1 MRIPAISFEM
11 IAYTDVGLHRTLNED
26 FFAVCSDLQSNV
38 WEIGKHELEENNMGS
53 LMIVADGVGGANAGE
68 VAAQLAVFS
77 IISDFKNLDELPEN
91 ELGIRSFLKKII
103 ANASQKIVEYTQ
115 EKNALAPMGTT
126 MVLAWVLGKKSY
138 IVWSGDSRA
147 YLYRKGQKFAPIT
160 DDHSK
165 VWNMVK
171 KGEITPEQ
179 ARLHPDNHIITQCL
193 GDANYPPEP
202 DIVGIEIKE
211 GDRLLLCTDG
221 LNSMMSDAEIEQII
235 NQPISPLTCAKGLIE
250 AAKLAGGHDNI
261 TLTLMDIYVYSDKP
275 KVESIVKHDN
285 KSDSKD
291 KALTAILLVG
301 LLLILVMSLVM
312 NSYYENVAEKSSRD
326 STQIQ
331 KPQEQINTETE
342 KPNETEKQTETQEQ
356 TQPDIEKPVQQLT
369 NQPVSKKEW
378 EGLKK
383 NYQTMLDKKDAIRKR
398 IQALKDKTKQT
409 ELNQTYGKLWNT
421 LKDIVDKDS
430 RLLEPANQTELQKIQ
445 TAITTCQNIITDLEK
460 NLAKK

>member
-1 MRIPAISFEM
+1 MRVPAISFEM
-11 IAYTDVGLHRTLNED
+11 IAYTDVGLHRNLNED

-38 WEIGKHELEENNMGS
+38 WDIGKHELDENNMGS
-53 LMIVADGVGGANAGE
+53 LLIVADGVGGANGGDI
-68 VAAQLAVFS
+68 AAQMAVFS
-77 IISDFKNLDELPEN
+77 VINDFKNLQELPEN
-91 ELGIRSFLKKII
+91 ELGIRTFLKKVI
-103 ANASQKIVEYTQ
+103 ANASQKIVDHIQ
-115 EKNALAPMGTT
+115 EKNAVAPMGTT
-126 MVLAWVLGKKSY
+126 IVMAWVLGKKAY
-138 IVWSGDSRA
+138 IAWSGDSRA
-147 YLYRKGQKFAPIT
+147 YVYRKGQKFAPIT

-171 KGEITPEQ
+171 KGEITPEE

-261 TLTLMDIYVYSDKP
+261 TVTLMDIYTYSDKP
-275 KVESIVKHDN
+275 KTESIVKHDN

-291 KALTAILLVG
+291 RALTAILLVG
-301 LLLILVMSLVM
+301 LLLIFVMSLVM
-312 NSYYENVAEKSSRD
+312 NSYYENVAEKSAQD
-326 STQIQ
+326 STQVE
-331 KPQEQINTETE
+331 KPQAEINTAAER
-342 KPNETEKQTETQEQ
+342 PNETE
-356 TQPDIEKPVQQLT
+356 IEKPAQTESKPEVEKNTQQFN

-398 IQALKDKTKQT
+398 IQALKDQAKQT

-430 RLLEPANQTELQKIQ
+430 RLIEPKNQTEVQKIQ
-445 TAITTCQNIITDLEK
+445 TAISTCQTVIADLEK
-460 NLAKK
+460 ALAKK